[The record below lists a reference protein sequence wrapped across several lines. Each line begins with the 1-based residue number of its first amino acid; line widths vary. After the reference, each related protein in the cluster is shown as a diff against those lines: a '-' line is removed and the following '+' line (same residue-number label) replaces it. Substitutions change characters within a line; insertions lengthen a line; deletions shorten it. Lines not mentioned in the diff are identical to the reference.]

1 MVPIAQIGTLLRDG
15 LTAWQNVRLAD
26 VLFGHLNNTI
36 VMLIV
41 LVGLSAGVAV
51 VRVAFGRRPGRGQ
64 IGLPALLSWAR
75 SSSVPFLRHG
85 AMLLVPAAIAVLAL
99 LVSTLKREGS

>member
-51 VRVAFGRRPGRGQ
+51 VRVA
-64 IGLPALLSWAR
+64 
-75 SSSVPFLRHG
+75 
-85 AMLLVPAAIAVLAL
+85 
-99 LVSTLKREGS
+99 RE